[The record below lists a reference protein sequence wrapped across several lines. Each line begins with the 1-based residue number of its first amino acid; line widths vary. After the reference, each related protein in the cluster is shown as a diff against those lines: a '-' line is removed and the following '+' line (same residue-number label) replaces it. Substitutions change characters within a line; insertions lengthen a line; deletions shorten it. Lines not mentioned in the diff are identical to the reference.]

1 MVCFSPQII
10 EASPDKNS
18 DIFYAGLVSIG
29 LFGVIT
35 EVTLQCEDTF
45 NLHET
50 LEPQSIEQCLN
61 EMSAVVKRSDHV
73 KLWIVYHSNTCS
85 IFSANRT
92 SEKPRDNPVR
102 SFQDFN
108 ICIFEFLLWIMSMF
122 PPITSHAMW
131 ALINTGVVFPPHAR
145 VDHSSGVFNIPHRV
159 GAHPEA
165 EIAIPAENC
174 VDGLRTL
181 LQFIKDEDIPV
192 NHIVEV
198 SVY

>member
-1 MVCFSPQII
+1 MVYLSPQII
-10 EASPDKNS
+10 EASPDNNN

-61 EMSAVVKRSDHV
+61 EMSAMVKRSDHV
-73 KLWIVYHSNTCS
+73 KLWIVYHSNTCC

-102 SFQDFN
+102 SFLDFS
-108 ICIFEFLLWIMSMF
+108 ICIFEFFLWIMSMF
-122 PPITSHAMW
+122 PPITPHAMS
-131 ALINTGVVFPPHAR
+131 ALVNSGVVFPSHAR

-165 EIAIPAENC
+165 EIAIPTENC
-174 VDGLRTL
+174 VEGVRTL
-181 LQFIKDEDIPV
+181 LQLIKDENIPV

-198 SVY
+198 ST